1 MDIAEAGQAVI
12 TRSKIRVNSNHGW
25 AAGRVGIALGYN
37 AQYNSVKVGFLDESG
52 EYSGDYTRVPV
63 GSVDLITEEAPAAT
77 EPTTPRPAMKRINVT
92 PKMVEALG
100 NTIEI
105 NGKRGMI
112 MSHPKTQAALVPRGL
127 ADEHGYLTDQGRFV
141 AHLISLGTTD
151 RAWSWDTIKAGTRT
165 WLSDQARHAEAATE
179 PVAEMPKTI
188 KRVVNGHL
196 VETDMTNTIR
206 ITGRMADALINTA
219 VSEDERTLRLS
230 LNVLV
235 GTVVALMDRGFVEYN
250 REMSRE
256 NGYPTHTFTPLG
268 VAAQEQLVKES
279 WGPNPKTFSREKL
292 MAAAAKTSQPAAIT
306 AQSLADYCGEQET
319 QTGYD
324 YACTLSGPHDTHKA
338 QGFDGE
344 TFYEWPAVTEY
355 SVKIWYRSG
364 AYEGAPHCPE
374 ELARK
379 IYADAAA
386 SAGVEFAE
394 LHGPSGKLVASR
406 GPSDGR
412 DVSTDPYPNAPADNP
427 FLPPA
432 PGIDDRDAACVAGDE
447 D

>member
-1 MDIAEAGQAVI
+1 MA
-12 TRSKIRVNSNHGW
+12 
-25 AAGRVGIALGYN
+25 
-37 AQYNSVKVGFLDESG
+37 
-52 EYSGDYTRVPV
+52 
-63 GSVDLITEEAPAAT
+63 
-77 EPTTPRPAMKRINVT
+77 
-92 PKMVEALG
+92 
-100 NTIEI
+100 
-105 NGKRGMI
+105 
-112 MSHPKTQAALVPRGL
+112 
-127 ADEHGYLTDQGRFV
+127 
-141 AHLISLGTTD
+141 
-151 RAWSWDTIKAGTRT
+151 
-165 WLSDQARHAEAATE
+165 
-179 PVAEMPKTI
+179 
-188 KRVVNGHL
+188 
-196 VETDMTNTIR
+196 NTIR

-219 VSEDERTLRLS
+219 VSEDERTVRLS

-292 MAAAAKTSQPAAIT
+292 MAAAAKTSQPAPVAP
-306 AQSLADYCGEQET
+306 E
-319 QTGYD
+319 
-324 YACTLSGPHDTHKA
+324 
-338 QGFDGE
+338 
-344 TFYEWPAVTEY
+344 VTEY

-386 SAGVEFAE
+386 SVGVEFAE

-412 DVSTDPYPNAPADNP
+412 DASTDPYPNAPADNP
-427 FLPPA
+427 FLPDSLTQ
-432 PGIDDRDAACVAGDE
+432 GQ
-447 D
+447 